1 MLACQMSQSEEG
13 MARIEAMCVLIF
25 QFSIYFIIMDTV
37 NCRLYTVIKICI
49 AIEIERTLYEY
60 VVGLLLIVNDVNM
73 LSFLLN
79 NLSLIFTDI
88 F

>member
-1 MLACQMSQSEEG
+1 MSRSKEEI
-13 MARIEAMCVLIF
+13 ARVEAMCALIF
-25 QFSIYFIIMDTV
+25 KFFYIFYNSGYSFIVVFIF
-37 NCRLYTVIKICI
+37 IKICI